1 MADESELP
9 RNSGAGLVT
18 GVRPWVGD
26 GEVGLV
32 MLLWEVVALCGCCPG
47 RLCREASG
55 GELGVTVGGQN

>member
-9 RNSGAGLVT
+9 WNSGAGLVT

-32 MLLWEVVALCGCCPG
+32 TLPWEVVALCGSCPG
-47 RLCREASG
+47 RLAEKHLVVSLEFLLVDRS
-55 GELGVTVGGQN
+55 